1 MITFDRDVGFRE
13 GIQPIC
19 LPSATPGVIEERF
32 SGSGTYVTG
41 WGAKEFRGPTSN
53 TLLQALIQVTT
64 PEYCSE
70 KFSQFSN
77 GTTLVSFDKT
87 IYSYYFLVQIDDTK
101 ICARDVNAESAS
113 LIKDACQGDS
123 GGPLMLDRRGDDGKC
138 DKHLSTQNLNI

>member
-87 IYSYYFLVQIDDTK
+87 IYSYYFDFFSP
-101 ICARDVNAESAS
+101 N
-113 LIKDACQGDS
+113 
-123 GGPLMLDRRGDDGKC
+123 
-138 DKHLSTQNLNI
+138 

>member
-1 MITFDRDVGFRE
+1 MATVLLGVRKTFYLYRYWKQNICQWPFLSQEHVLKNDTDGANPEEFKIIKKSPHEAYNSRTFDNDIAVITFDRDVGFRE

-19 LPSATPGVIEERF
+19 LPSATPGVIDERF
-32 SGSGTYVTG
+32 AGSGTYVTG

-77 GTTLVSFDKT
+77 GIT
-87 IYSYYFLVQIDDTK
+87 
-101 ICARDVNAESAS
+101 
-113 LIKDACQGDS
+113 
-123 GGPLMLDRRGDDGKC
+123 
-138 DKHLSTQNLNI
+138 

>member
-1 MITFDRDVGFRE
+1 MSQEHIIKNDTDGANPEEFKIIKQTPHEAYNSRSFANDIAVITFERDVGFRD

-32 SGSGTYVTG
+32 AGAGSYVTG

-64 PEYCSE
+64 QEYCSD

-77 GTTLVSFDKT
+77 GSTLQS
-87 IYSYYFLVQIDDTK
+87 
-101 ICARDVNAESAS
+101 VN
-113 LIKDACQGDS
+113 
-123 GGPLMLDRRGDDGKC
+123 C
-138 DKHLSTQNLNI
+138 DMF